1 MIFDSEAF
9 RFAIVCVAGTVF
21 AAIGGIDLGAGT
33 LLRFFKSDEEHARI
47 ISVGCSRIWRK
58 FEIWLAL
65 AVGAIFTA
73 FPRECSDFF
82 REVLPLLIVFLVALL
97 FRFVVFFVRKIFAGT
112 ERTKR
117 ICDAIFFGTSVGI
130 AFLLGA
136 VAGSLVVAPSL
147 HDNDTTLAFLD
158 LIDPVVLSSG
168 VLAVAVFALHAAIF
182 LRPKTA
188 ELVRFKIEMLLPRLF
203 AFAAIFCIA
212 TFAFALFNVPNI
224 ARESAENPV
233 LGAVPVAAIFSLVAA
248 GFFLRCR
255 TFKLAFVGTS
265 ATLAFL
271 VLTAL
276 LRA

>member
-47 ISVGCSRIWRK
+47 IGVGCSRIWRK
-58 FEIWLAL
+58 FEVWFAL
-65 AVGAIFTA
+65 AAGAIFTA

-82 REVLPLLIVFLVALL
+82 REVLPLLVVFLVALL
-97 FRFVVFFVRKIFAGT
+97 FRFVVFFVRKIFAGK
-112 ERTKR
+112 ERVKKT
-117 ICDAIFFGTSVGI
+117 CDAIFFGTSVGI

-147 HDNDTTLAFLD
+147 HDDTTLAFLD

-224 ARESAENPV
+224 ARENAENPV

-265 ATLAFL
+265 ATLALL